1 MAGYKVDHRTGFLVP
16 DNPQSVSTSTVVV
29 GVNASATAPKPGVV
43 TGTIQIEAT
52 IVNNMVVV
60 LVENEPKERLYAI
73 WRKGDDF
80 KMQLLDS
87 EYHEQDSS
95 LPTVALKKNSYRWI
109 QMNNKLYTLF
119 LTANGVAIC
128 VGV

>member
-1 MAGYKVDHRTGFLVP
+1 MAEYRVDPRTGFLVP
-16 DNPQSVSTSTVVV
+16 SNPQTVSTSTVV
-29 GVNASATAPKPGVV
+29 GTNASSTTPKPGVV

-87 EYHEQDSS
+87 EYHEPDSS

-119 LTANGVAIC
+119 LAANGVTIC